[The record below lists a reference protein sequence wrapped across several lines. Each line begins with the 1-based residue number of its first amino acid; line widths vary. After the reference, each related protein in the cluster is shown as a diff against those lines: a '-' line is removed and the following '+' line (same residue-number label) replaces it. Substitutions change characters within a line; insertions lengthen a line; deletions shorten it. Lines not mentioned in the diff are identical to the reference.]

1 MNTPTIPGLDLPI
14 RNIYCIGRNFADH
27 ANEMNAAT
35 PSSPIVFL
43 KPTSSICFDG
53 DTVSIPPQS
62 QNVHHEGEIVLAI
75 GKSGKNIDQKNA
87 KNYIA
92 GIGAGIDFT
101 ARDLQ
106 SDAKKAGLPWSVAKG
121 FDGFAPVSSFIPFSE
136 VSDSALTIELTVN
149 DTVRQSGTTDQM
161 IFSFEELIVYLSS
174 IFTLQ
179 PGDLIFTG
187 TPAGVS
193 AIEPGDNVTAKLSEL
208 HLSVSVNIQ

>member
-27 ANEMNAAT
+27 AKEMNAST

-53 DTVSIPPQS
+53 DTVNIPPQS

-87 KNYIA
+87 KNYVA

-121 FDGFAPVSSFIPFSE
+121 YDGFAPVSSFIPFSE

-193 AIEPGDNVTAKLSEL
+193 AIEPGDNVTAKLSE
-208 HLSVSVNIQ
+208 HNLSVSVNIQ

>member
-27 ANEMNAAT
+27 AKEMNAST

-87 KNYIA
+87 KNYVA

-136 VSDSALTIELTVN
+136 VSDSAHTIELTVN

-193 AIEPGDNVTAKLSEL
+193 AIEPGDNVTAKLSE
-208 HLSVSVNIQ
+208 HNLSVSVNIQ

>member
-27 ANEMNAAT
+27 AKEMNASI

-121 FDGFAPVSSFIPFSE
+121 FDGFAPISSFIPFSE
-136 VSDSALTIELTVN
+136 VSDSAHTIELTVN

-193 AIEPGDNVTAKLSEL
+193 AIEPGDNVTAKLSE
-208 HLSVSVNIQ
+208 HNLSVSVNIQ

>member
-1 MNTPTIPGLDLPI
+1 M
-14 RNIYCIGRNFADH
+14 
-27 ANEMNAAT
+27 
-35 PSSPIVFL
+35 
-43 KPTSSICFDG
+43 
-53 DTVSIPPQS
+53 
-62 QNVHHEGEIVLAI
+62 
-75 GKSGKNIDQKNA
+75 
-87 KNYIA
+87 
-92 GIGAGIDFT
+92 
-101 ARDLQ
+101 
-106 SDAKKAGLPWSVAKG
+106 PWSVAKG

-149 DTVRQSGTTDQM
+149 DTLRQSGTTDQM

>member
-27 ANEMNAAT
+27 AKEMNAST

-87 KNYIA
+87 KNYVA

-121 FDGFAPVSSFIPFSE
+121 FDGFAPISSFIPFSE
-136 VSDSALTIELTVN
+136 VSDSVLKVELTVN

-193 AIEPGDNVTAKLSEL
+193 AIEPGDNVTAKLSE
-208 HLSVSVNIQ
+208 HNLSVSVNIQ

>member
-136 VSDSALTIELTVN
+136 VSDSAHTIELTVN
-149 DTVRQSGTTDQM
+149 DTVRQSGTTDKM

-193 AIEPGDNVTAKLSEL
+193 AIEPGDNVTAKLSE
-208 HLSVSVNIQ
+208 HNLSVSVNIQ

>member
-1 MNTPTIPGLDLPI
+1 MNTPTIPGLDRPI

-27 ANEMNAAT
+27 AKEMNAAT
-35 PSSPIVFL
+35 PSLPIVFL

-75 GKSGKNIDQKNA
+75 GKTGKNIDRKNA

-149 DTVRQSGTTDQM
+149 DTLRQSGTTDQM